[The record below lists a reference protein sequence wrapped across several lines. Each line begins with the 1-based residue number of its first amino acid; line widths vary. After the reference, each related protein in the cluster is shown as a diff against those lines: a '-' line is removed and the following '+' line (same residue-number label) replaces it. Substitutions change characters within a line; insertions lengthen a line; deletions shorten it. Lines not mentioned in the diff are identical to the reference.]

1 MRLTCAAPP
10 SDALPPVGRYTSTG
24 PSVPRATR
32 CATLPSTA
40 SSRPERPREVMATSV
55 RGTPAASSST
65 VAATSPRATTQMPCA
80 PCRAASCST

>member
-1 MRLTCAAPP
+1 MYDRILVPLDGSRFSEEMIPHAAGL
-10 SDALPPVGRYTSTG
+10 A
-24 PSVPRATR
+24 A
-32 CATLPSTA
+32 
-40 SSRPERPREVMATSV
+40 